1 MDDAVETLLQ
11 NKNDREGVRETFS
24 GISFITTA
32 MEVTNR
38 TVKSVESINLIAD
51 ELGRDYEI
59 ILSCPR
65 QHGISETI
73 LRSIRKEFHNLMVV
87 RVDRESY
94 GKGKD
99 IAFRSSTGKFIVP
112 FHSNLIY
119 PVEYADILHSFLEFN
134 LKRLYFSELSLIH
147 RDLINEVGGWRHLS
161 NGEDVDLFSRLAV
174 NFGILACPTNL
185 MWKDNITIKE
195 ILGMR
200 YPSRSSAGSDSQNIS
215 MIRDLIIACN
225 LSLREILDLSR
236 IRKNLEG
243 SGGRFIMFMAYMAS
257 RISSIKPVT
266 YNRNNLVV
274 VMESVLESLILRE
287 YLKIPEMEDRVFL
300 QIDRT
305 HIEFLTEHSKM
316 FRDMKASL
324 AYFLRDQI

>member
-1 MDDAVETLLQ
+1 MDDAVQTLLQ
-11 NKNDREGVRETFS
+11 KRNSRQGTQEAFS
-24 GISFITTA
+24 GISFITTT

-38 TVKSVESINLIAD
+38 TVKSVESINFIGD

-59 ILSCPR
+59 VMACPR
-65 QHGISETI
+65 QRGVSDTI
-73 LRSIRKEFHNLMVV
+73 LRSMRKTFHNLMVI
-87 RVDRESY
+87 RIDGESY

-99 IAFRSSTGKFIVP
+99 TAFRSSTGKFIVP
-112 FHSNLIY
+112 FHSNLVY
-119 PVEYADILHSFLEFN
+119 PVEYADILHSFLEFS
-134 LKRLYFSELSLIH
+134 LKRLYFSELSLVH

-161 NGEDVDLFSRLAV
+161 NGEDVDLFSRLAM
-174 NFGILACPTNL
+174 NFGVLACPTNL

-200 YPSRSSAGSDSQNIS
+200 YPSPSSGGQNLA

-236 IRKNLEG
+236 IRKSLEG
-243 SGGRFIMFMAYMAS
+243 TKGGFLMFAAYLAS
-257 RISSIKPVT
+257 RLSSIKPVA

-305 HIEFLTEHSKM
+305 YIEFLTEHSKM
-316 FRDMKASL
+316 FREMKASL
-324 AYFLRDQI
+324 DYFLRDQI

>member
-1 MDDAVETLLQ
+1 MDDAVQTLLQ
-11 NKNDREGVRETFS
+11 KRNSREGTQEAFS
-24 GISFITTA
+24 GISFITTT

-38 TVKSVESINLIAD
+38 TVKSLESINLIGD
-51 ELGRDYEI
+51 ELGREYEI
-59 ILSCPR
+59 IMACPR
-65 QHGISETI
+65 QHGVSDTI
-73 LRSIRKEFHNLMVV
+73 LRSMRKEFHNLMVI
-87 RVDRESY
+87 RIDRESY

-99 IAFRSSTGKFIVP
+99 TAFRSSTGKFIVP
-112 FHSNLIY
+112 FHSNLVY
-119 PVEYADILHSFLEFN
+119 PVEYADILHSFLEFS
-134 LKRLYFSELSLIH
+134 LKRLYFSELSLVH

-200 YPSRSSAGSDSQNIS
+200 YSSQSSGGPDGQNLA

-236 IRKNLEG
+236 IRKSLEG
-243 SGGRFIMFMAYMAS
+243 TGGRFLMFMAYMAS
-257 RISSIKPVT
+257 RLSSIKPVT

>member
-1 MDDAVETLLQ
+1 MDDAVQTLLQ
-11 NKNDREGVRETFS
+11 KRNSREGTKEAFS

-38 TVKSVESINLIAD
+38 TVKSVESINLIGD
-51 ELGRDYEI
+51 ELGREYEI
-59 ILSCPR
+59 IMACPR
-65 QHGISETI
+65 QHGVSDTI
-73 LRSIRKEFHNLMVV
+73 LRSMRKEFHNLMVI
-87 RVDRESY
+87 RIDSESY

-99 IAFRSSTGKFIVP
+99 TAFRSSTGKFIVP
-112 FHSNLIY
+112 FHSNLVY
-119 PVEYADILHSFLEFN
+119 PVEYADILHSFLDFS
-134 LKRLYFSELSLIH
+134 LKRLYFSELSLVH

-200 YPSRSSAGSDSQNIS
+200 YPSQPSGGPDGQNLA

-236 IRKNLEG
+236 IRKSLEG
-243 SGGRFIMFMAYMAS
+243 TGGRFLMFVAYMAS
-257 RISSIKPVT
+257 RLSSIKPVT

>member
-1 MDDAVETLLQ
+1 MDDAVQTLLQ
-11 NKNDREGVRETFS
+11 KRNSREGTKEAFS

-38 TVKSVESINLIAD
+38 TVKSVESINLIGD
-51 ELGRDYEI
+51 ELGREYEI
-59 ILSCPR
+59 IMACPR
-65 QHGISETI
+65 QHGVSDTI
-73 LRSIRKEFHNLMVV
+73 LRSMRKEFHNLMVI
-87 RVDRESY
+87 RIDRESY

-99 IAFRSSTGKFIVP
+99 TAFRSSTGKFIVP
-112 FHSNLIY
+112 FHSNLVY
-119 PVEYADILHSFLEFN
+119 PVEYADILHSFLDFS
-134 LKRLYFSELSLIH
+134 LKRLYFSELSLVH

-200 YPSRSSAGSDSQNIS
+200 YPSQPSGGPDGQNLA

-236 IRKNLEG
+236 IRKSLEG
-243 SGGRFIMFMAYMAS
+243 TGGRFLMFVAYMAS
-257 RISSIKPVT
+257 RLSSIKPVT

>member
-1 MDDAVETLLQ
+1 MDDAVQTLLQ
-11 NKNDREGVRETFS
+11 KRNSSEGTQEAFS

-32 MEVTNR
+32 IEVTNR
-38 TVKSVESINLIAD
+38 TVKSVESINLIGD

-59 ILSCPR
+59 VMACPR
-65 QHGISETI
+65 QRGVSDTI
-73 LRSIRKEFHNLMVV
+73 LRSMRKEYHNLMVI
-87 RVDRESY
+87 RMDSESY
-94 GKGKD
+94 GKGRD
-99 IAFRSSTGKFIVP
+99 TAFRSSTGKFIVP
-112 FHSNLIY
+112 FHSSLVY
-119 PVEYADILHSFLEFN
+119 PVEYADILHSFLELS
-134 LKRLYFSELSLIH
+134 LKRLYFSELSMVQ

-161 NGEDVDLFSRLAV
+161 NGEDIDLFSRLAV

-200 YPSRSSAGSDSQNIS
+200 YPPLSSRGTDSQNLA

-243 SGGRFIMFMAYMAS
+243 KGSRFLMFVAYMAS
-257 RISSIKPVT
+257 RLSSIKPVAF
-266 YNRNNLVV
+266 NRNNLVV

>member
-1 MDDAVETLLQ
+1 MDDAVQTLLQ
-11 NKNDREGVRETFS
+11 KRNSREGTQEAFS

-38 TVKSVESINLIAD
+38 TVKSLESINLIGD
-51 ELGRDYEI
+51 ELGREYEI
-59 ILSCPR
+59 IMSCPR
-65 QHGISETI
+65 QHGVSDTI
-73 LRSIRKEFHNLMVV
+73 LRSMRKEFHNLMVI
-87 RVDRESY
+87 RIDRESY

-99 IAFRSSTGKFIVP
+99 TAFRSSTGKFIVP
-112 FHSNLIY
+112 FHSNLVY
-119 PVEYADILHSFLEFN
+119 PVEYADILHSFLEFS
-134 LKRLYFSELSLIH
+134 LKRLYFSELSLVH

-200 YPSRSSAGSDSQNIS
+200 YPSQPSGSPDGQNLA

-225 LSLREILDLSR
+225 LSLREIMDLSR
-236 IRKNLEG
+236 IRKSLEG
-243 SGGRFIMFMAYMAS
+243 TGGRFLMFVAYMAS
-257 RISSIKPVT
+257 RLSSIKPVT